1 MAVVVEGWL
10 SMGSSQ
16 AMTPLR
22 ERALEVEVE
31 VVTTSLVILVV
42 F

>member
-1 MAVVVEGWL
+1 MAVVAEGWL

-31 VVTTSLVILVV
+31 VVTRVVFLVV